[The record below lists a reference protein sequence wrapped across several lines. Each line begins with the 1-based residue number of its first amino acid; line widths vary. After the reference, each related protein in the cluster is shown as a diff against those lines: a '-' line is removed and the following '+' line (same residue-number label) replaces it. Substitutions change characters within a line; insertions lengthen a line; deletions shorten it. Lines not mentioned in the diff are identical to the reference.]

1 MYNKHHQIHTHCQT
15 TGKMKN
21 KSLKDQKRIEQYV
34 FNLNQLHGTYS
45 IPNVQTKIK
54 KTLIFDHY

>member
-34 FNLNQLHGTYS
+34 Y
-45 IPNVQTKIK
+45 
-54 KTLIFDHY
+54 

>member
-1 MYNKHHQIHTHCQT
+1 MYNKHHQIHTYCQT

-34 FNLNQLHGTYS
+34 Y
-45 IPNVQTKIK
+45 
-54 KTLIFDHY
+54 